1 MHCAMIWSIAH
12 RQIVDLIVHECY
24 ASNSNAYLI
33 IQQKSWLGLKIKTK
47 KYEAPKLDFCLM
59 NLFVLRVCEDS
70 ISAKTLLYCRLF
82 SGSLGPQRSC
92 SSI

>member
-1 MHCAMIWSIAH
+1 MQIA
-12 RQIVDLIVHECY
+12 DLIVHERY

-33 IQQKSWLGLKIKTK
+33 IQQKSWLGLKLK

-70 ISAKTLLYCRLF
+70 ISAKNTFRL
-82 SGSLGPQRSC
+82 
-92 SSI
+92 